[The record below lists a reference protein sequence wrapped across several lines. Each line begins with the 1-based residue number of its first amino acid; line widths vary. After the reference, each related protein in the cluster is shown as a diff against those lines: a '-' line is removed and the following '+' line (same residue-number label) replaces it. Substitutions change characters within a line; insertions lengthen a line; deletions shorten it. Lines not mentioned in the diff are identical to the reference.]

1 MVWEDPA
8 KSVRKPPGSMI
19 VTLIPSGPTSLAST
33 SEKPST
39 PHLAAAYAAAK
50 WGVEGFSEVLAKE
63 VGPLGIKVTI
73 IEPGGFRTDFAGSS
87 QTILA
92 DNPAYASTVGAA
104 ARFQREYDGAQPGD
118 PTKAAAAVLNIA
130 RLDEP
135 PMRLLLGRDA
145 VRAAAEAERTRAE
158 ADRKWRPL
166 SESTDFIDDAGQS
179 ANPASQSSSTGGRAD
194 LKSRTWL
201 ITGAVSGLAARYP
214 DRALALAL
222 DVTNADQ
229 RAAAVQQTEQRFG
242 AIDVLVN
249 NAGID
254 YIGAIE
260 EQEERDYRAIFEVN
274 FFGAVSMLRLVLPG
288 MRARKQ
294 GTIVNVSS
302 MDGIASLPVNGF
314 YSSSKFALEG
324 LTESLWQEIEPIGL
338 RAFLV
343 ELGSFRTGLADRT
356 KFSGAPIEAYA
367 ATSGAFRKVMA
378 TMTPE
383 MFPGDLVRAAEAI
396 YEAVTSD
403 RPRHWVILGSDAYRL
418 IGAKLDKLRAEYD
431 AGREM
436 AFRTDYPGSAKAIL

>member
-1 MVWEDPA
+1 MA
-8 KSVRKPPGSMI
+8 R
-19 VTLIPSGPTSLAST
+19 
-33 SEKPST
+33 EKDSN
-39 PHLAAAYAAAK
+39 
-50 WGVEGFSEVLAKE
+50 
-63 VGPLGIKVTI
+63 
-73 IEPGGFRTDFAGSS
+73 
-87 QTILA
+87 Q
-92 DNPAYASTVGAA
+92 
-104 ARFQREYDGAQPGD
+104 QP
-118 PTKAAAAVLNIA
+118 K
-130 RLDEP
+130 
-135 PMRLLLGRDA
+135 
-145 VRAAAEAERTRAE
+145 
-158 ADRKWRPL
+158 
-166 SESTDFIDDAGQS
+166 
-179 ANPASQSSSTGGRAD
+179 
-194 LKSRTWL
+194 TWL
-201 ITGAVSGLAARYP
+201 ITGASSGLGYALAKCVLEKGDCVVMGARTLPAMSDLAARFP
-214 DRALALAL
+214 NTALALTL
-222 DVTNADQ
+222 DVTKPEH
-229 RAAAVQQTEQRFG
+229 RTAAAEQAETRFRG
-242 AIDVLVN
+242 IDVLVN

-338 RAFLV
+338 RAFTV

-383 MFPGDLVRAAEAI
+383 MFPGDPVRAAEAI
-396 YEAVTSD
+396 YEVVASD

-431 AGREM
+431 AGKDM
-436 AFRTDYPGSAKAIL
+436 ALSTDYPGAGRAIL

>member
-1 MVWEDPA
+1 MS
-8 KSVRKPPGSMI
+8 KNNG
-19 VTLIPSGPTSLAST
+19 
-33 SEKPST
+33 
-39 PHLAAAYAAAK
+39 
-50 WGVEGFSEVLAKE
+50 
-63 VGPLGIKVTI
+63 
-73 IEPGGFRTDFAGSS
+73 
-87 QTILA
+87 
-92 DNPAYASTVGAA
+92 N
-104 ARFQREYDGAQPGD
+104 
-118 PTKAAAAVLNIA
+118 TKA
-130 RLDEP
+130 
-135 PMRLLLGRDA
+135 
-145 VRAAAEAERTRAE
+145 
-158 ADRKWRPL
+158 K
-166 SESTDFIDDAGQS
+166 
-179 ANPASQSSSTGGRAD
+179 
-194 LKSRTWL
+194 TWL
-201 ITGAVSGLAARYP
+201 ITGASSGLGYALAEFALQQGDRVALGARSQAAMTALAARHP

-222 DVTNADQ
+222 DVTNAEQ
-229 RAAAVQQTEQRFG
+229 RAAVVQQTEQRFG

-260 EQEERDYRAIFEVN
+260 EQEERDYREIFEVN

-343 ELGSFRTGLADRT
+343 EPGSFRTGLADRT

-367 ATSGAFRKVMA
+367 ATSGAFRNVIA

-383 MFPGDLVRAAEAI
+383 MFPGDPVRAAEAI
-396 YEAVTSD
+396 YEVVASD

-418 IGAKLDKLRAEYD
+418 IGRKLDKLRAEYD

-436 AFRTDYPGSAKAIL
+436 AFRTDYPNSGPPIL

>member
-1 MVWEDPA
+1 MS
-8 KSVRKPPGSMI
+8 KNNG
-19 VTLIPSGPTSLAST
+19 
-33 SEKPST
+33 
-39 PHLAAAYAAAK
+39 
-50 WGVEGFSEVLAKE
+50 
-63 VGPLGIKVTI
+63 
-73 IEPGGFRTDFAGSS
+73 
-87 QTILA
+87 
-92 DNPAYASTVGAA
+92 N
-104 ARFQREYDGAQPGD
+104 
-118 PTKAAAAVLNIA
+118 TKA
-130 RLDEP
+130 
-135 PMRLLLGRDA
+135 
-145 VRAAAEAERTRAE
+145 
-158 ADRKWRPL
+158 K
-166 SESTDFIDDAGQS
+166 
-179 ANPASQSSSTGGRAD
+179 
-194 LKSRTWL
+194 TWL
-201 ITGAVSGLAARYP
+201 ITGASSGLGYTLAEYALQQGDRVALGARSQAAMTALAARYP

-222 DVTNADQ
+222 DVTNAEQ

-242 AIDVLVN
+242 VIDVLVN

-294 GTIVNVSS
+294 GT
-302 MDGIASLPVNGF
+302 
-314 YSSSKFALEG
+314 
-324 LTESLWQEIEPIGL
+324 TESLWQEIEPIGL

-343 ELGSFRTGLADRT
+343 EPGSFRTGLADRT

-383 MFPGDLVRAAEAI
+383 MFPGDPVRAAEAI
-396 YEAVTSD
+396 YEVVASD

-436 AFRTDYPGSAKAIL
+436 AFRTDYPNSGPPIL

>member
-1 MVWEDPA
+1 MS
-8 KSVRKPPGSMI
+8 KN
-19 VTLIPSGPTSLAST
+19 SG
-33 SEKPST
+33 
-39 PHLAAAYAAAK
+39 
-50 WGVEGFSEVLAKE
+50 
-63 VGPLGIKVTI
+63 
-73 IEPGGFRTDFAGSS
+73 
-87 QTILA
+87 
-92 DNPAYASTVGAA
+92 N
-104 ARFQREYDGAQPGD
+104 
-118 PTKAAAAVLNIA
+118 
-130 RLDEP
+130 
-135 PMRLLLGRDA
+135 
-145 VRAAAEAERTRAE
+145 TRA
-158 ADRKWRPL
+158 K
-166 SESTDFIDDAGQS
+166 
-179 ANPASQSSSTGGRAD
+179 
-194 LKSRTWL
+194 TWL
-201 ITGAVSGLAARYP
+201 ITGASSGLGCALAEYALRQNDRVALGARSQATMTALATRYP

-222 DVTNADQ
+222 DVTIAEQ

-249 NAGID
+249 SAGID

-260 EQEERDYRAIFEVN
+260 EQEERDYREIFEVN

-343 ELGSFRTGLADRT
+343 EPGSFRTGLADRT

-367 ATSGAFRKVMA
+367 ATSGAFCQVMA

-383 MFPGDLVRAAEAI
+383 MFPGDPVRAAEAI
-396 YEAVTSD
+396 YEVVASD

-436 AFRTDYPGSAKAIL
+436 ALRTDYPGSAKAIL

>member
-1 MVWEDPA
+1 MSAQD
-8 KSVRKPPGSMI
+8 
-19 VTLIPSGPTSLAST
+19 
-33 SEKPST
+33 
-39 PHLAAAYAAAK
+39 
-50 WGVEGFSEVLAKE
+50 
-63 VGPLGIKVTI
+63 
-73 IEPGGFRTDFAGSS
+73 
-87 QTILA
+87 Q
-92 DNPAYASTVGAA
+92 NPK
-104 ARFQREYDGAQPGD
+104 AQ
-118 PTKAAAAVLNIA
+118 
-130 RLDEP
+130 
-135 PMRLLLGRDA
+135 
-145 VRAAAEAERTRAE
+145 
-158 ADRKWRPL
+158 
-166 SESTDFIDDAGQS
+166 
-179 ANPASQSSSTGGRAD
+179 
-194 LKSRTWL
+194 TWL
-201 ITGAVSGLAARYP
+201 ITGSSSGLGYSLAEYVLKQGDRVALGARSQAAMTALAARYP

-222 DVTNADQ
+222 DVTNAEQ

-324 LTESLWQEIEPIGL
+324 LTESLWQEIEPVGL

-343 ELGSFRTGLADRT
+343 EPGSFRTGLADRT

-367 ATSGAFRKVMA
+367 ATSGAFRKVIA

-383 MFPGDLVRAAEAI
+383 MFPGDPVRAAEAI
-396 YEAVTSD
+396 YEVVASD

-418 IGAKLDKLRAEYD
+418 IGAKLDKLRAEYEAGKDLALSTDYPD
-431 AGREM
+431 AGR
-436 AFRTDYPGSAKAIL
+436 AIL

>member
-1 MVWEDPA
+1 M
-8 KSVRKPPGSMI
+8 
-19 VTLIPSGPTSLAST
+19 
-33 SEKPST
+33 
-39 PHLAAAYAAAK
+39 
-50 WGVEGFSEVLAKE
+50 
-63 VGPLGIKVTI
+63 
-73 IEPGGFRTDFAGSS
+73 
-87 QTILA
+87 
-92 DNPAYASTVGAA
+92 
-104 ARFQREYDGAQPGD
+104 
-118 PTKAAAAVLNIA
+118 
-130 RLDEP
+130 
-135 PMRLLLGRDA
+135 
-145 VRAAAEAERTRAE
+145 
-158 ADRKWRPL
+158 
-166 SESTDFIDDAGQS
+166 
-179 ANPASQSSSTGGRAD
+179 
-194 LKSRTWL
+194 
-201 ITGAVSGLAARYP
+201 
-214 DRALALAL
+214 
-222 DVTNADQ
+222 
-229 RAAAVQQTEQRFG
+229 
-242 AIDVLVN
+242 IDVLVN

-343 ELGSFRTGLADRT
+343 EPGSFRTGLADRT

-367 ATSGAFRKVMA
+367 TTSGAFRKVMA

-383 MFPGDLVRAAEAI
+383 MFPGDPVRAAEAI
-396 YEAVTSD
+396 YEVVASD

>member
-1 MVWEDPA
+1 MPRGR
-8 KSVRKPPGSMI
+8 SRKPS
-19 VTLIPSGPTSLAST
+19 SLASRPT
-33 SEKPST
+33 SGGRSSACLPTSRRTRSANTE
-39 PHLAAAYAAAK
+39 
-50 WGVEGFSEVLAKE
+50 
-63 VGPLGIKVTI
+63 PLTVHSHK
-73 IEPGGFRTDFAGSS
+73 GSRHMS
-87 QTILA
+87 K
-92 DNPAYASTVGAA
+92 NN
-104 ARFQREYDGAQPGD
+104 GD
-118 PTKAAAAVLNIA
+118 TKA
-130 RLDEP
+130 
-135 PMRLLLGRDA
+135 
-145 VRAAAEAERTRAE
+145 
-158 ADRKWRPL
+158 K
-166 SESTDFIDDAGQS
+166 
-179 ANPASQSSSTGGRAD
+179 
-194 LKSRTWL
+194 TWL
-201 ITGAVSGLAARYP
+201 ITGASSGLGYTLAEYALQQGDRVALGARSQAAMTALAARYP

-222 DVTNADQ
+222 DVT
-229 RAAAVQQTEQRFG
+229 
-242 AIDVLVN
+242 

-343 ELGSFRTGLADRT
+343 EPGSFRTGLADRT

-367 ATSGAFRKVMA
+367 ATSGAFRKVIA

-383 MFPGDLVRAAEAI
+383 MFPGDPVRAAEAI
-396 YEAVTSD
+396 YEVVASD

-418 IGAKLDKLRAEYD
+418 IGTKLDQLRAEYD

>member
-1 MVWEDPA
+1 MS
-8 KSVRKPPGSMI
+8 KNNG
-19 VTLIPSGPTSLAST
+19 
-33 SEKPST
+33 
-39 PHLAAAYAAAK
+39 
-50 WGVEGFSEVLAKE
+50 
-63 VGPLGIKVTI
+63 
-73 IEPGGFRTDFAGSS
+73 
-87 QTILA
+87 
-92 DNPAYASTVGAA
+92 N
-104 ARFQREYDGAQPGD
+104 
-118 PTKAAAAVLNIA
+118 TKA
-130 RLDEP
+130 
-135 PMRLLLGRDA
+135 
-145 VRAAAEAERTRAE
+145 
-158 ADRKWRPL
+158 K
-166 SESTDFIDDAGQS
+166 
-179 ANPASQSSSTGGRAD
+179 
-194 LKSRTWL
+194 TWL
-201 ITGAVSGLAARYP
+201 ITGASSGLGYTLAEYALQQGDRVALGARSQAAMTALAARYP

-222 DVTNADQ
+222 DVTNAEQ

-242 AIDVLVN
+242 VIDVLVN

-367 ATSGAFRKVMA
+367 ATSGAFRQVMA

-383 MFPGDLVRAAEAI
+383 MFPGDPVRAAEAI
-396 YEAVTSD
+396 YEVVASD

-436 AFRTDYPGSAKAIL
+436 AFRTDYPNSGPPIL